1 MHMLGWRQD
10 WKRLADVVAPPS
22 PNALDSSVAAASV
35 ASPASPGGAS
45 VGSKDNAADDARE
58 TGIEGDQEEQE
69 DDVNDGGDTVEEG
82 APNYVL
88 QARLLRLMSILTT
101 NQKKIASQWR
111 AK

>member
-69 DDVNDGGDTVEEG
+69 DDAEWAAQMEEIAFLQDTG
-82 APNYVL
+82 SRCGKRCSFAMPFYL
-88 QARLLRLMSILTT
+88 Y
-101 NQKKIASQWR
+101 
-111 AK
+111 